1 MVVMCMS
8 KGMLRFFFF
17 CFCFV
22 WVGFLM
28 MARFGSVHSE
38 LARLLSPHVY
48 FFLCL
53 GMIRYTNNIKTFN
66 GGAPFASGLQT
77 DGNSS

>member
-1 MVVMCMS
+1 VQRNAS
-8 KGMLRFFFF
+8 AFFY
-17 CFCFV
+17 FV
-22 WVGFLM
+22 WVGLLM
-28 MARFGSVHSE
+28 MVRFGSIHLE

-48 FFLCL
+48 FFLSL
-53 GMIRYTNNIKTFN
+53 GMIRYTNNIKIFN